1 MNDSRALPLR
11 SNSIYIENIIK
22 IPCLVNH
29 TSVFIWIGDNYFS
42 LLSSVW
48 WLPKVPEMNYSR
60 EKAEMQ
66 LWRSAA
72 LHCPSSTAGP
82 PSSAQLRSGVG
93 HLHLLVLQCPRDMAS
108 NHLFCNRKA
117 CGLCFIKVYIYF
129 SISSNEWWSKGSQE
143 QCLQPNPQGHAY
155 DFSLWYMAVPD
166 GGLW

>member
-1 MNDSRALPLR
+1 M
-11 SNSIYIENIIK
+11 
-22 IPCLVNH
+22 
-29 TSVFIWIGDNYFS
+29 
-42 LLSSVW
+42 
-48 WLPKVPEMNYSR
+48 PEMNYSR

-117 CGLCFIKVYIYF
+117 CGLYTLMKHIFQYPRMNDDLRAARSSVF
-129 SISSNEWWSKGSQE
+129 SLILRDMLMISLSGIWPCQMEV
-143 QCLQPNPQGHAY
+143 CDRALQPSVCDGAA
-155 DFSLWYMAVPD
+155 AVTLLLVVQVSPD
-166 GGLW
+166 SVHTWLSFLCFR